1 MITPDGPLAGVTV
14 LDFTRVL
21 AGPYCTRL
29 LADLGADVLKIERRE
44 GDDTRRGYF
53 QLEPGR
59 EDQATYFVRINVG
72 KRSVALDL
80 TKPQA
85 RPVVL
90 DLARRSDVVVE
101 NFVPGVV
108 ARLGCDHATLSAVKP
123 DLVYC
128 SISGFGQT
136 GPWRALQAFAHIIS
150 AVSGLMHLERNADA
164 EPRVSY
170 LQAADVLAGTHA
182 FGAICAA
189 LLRRGRT
196 GRGAHLDV
204 SMLECLVAA
213 EDITYGAMLNG
224 GAEYPGPRAGML
236 IHQIEGQWFT
246 VQSVGAPDLW
256 ARLLAAMKRP
266 DLAQDPR
273 FATPLARRQNWAE
286 LRPFIVAWIDTFP
299 SAKAALEACAAA
311 RIPAAPVLTP
321 AEVVAHPHLAEREFF
336 PAVPHP
342 AREGVR
348 VTGVPFM
355 VDGRR
360 PMPTGPAPY
369 RPGEHTREVLSD
381 LLGYDAQKI
390 EALRKAGAVFYD
402 GGPEMAPMPPDAR
415 RVPGNP

>member
-1 MITPDGPLAGVTV
+1 MITADGPLAGLTV
-14 LDFTRVL
+14 LDLTRVL
-21 AGPYCTRL
+21 AGPYCMRL
-29 LADLGADVLKIERRE
+29 LADLGADVVKIERRE
-44 GDDTRRGYF
+44 GDDTRRGYS

-72 KRSVALDL
+72 KRSIVLDL
-80 TKPQA
+80 TRPEA
-85 RPVVL
+85 RPVVA
-90 DLARRSDVVVE
+90 DLARASDVVVE
-101 NFVPGVV
+101 NFVPGVT
-108 ARLGCDHATLSAVKP
+108 ARLGCDHATLAAVKP

-136 GPWRALQAFAHIIS
+136 GPWRTLQAFAHIIS
-150 AVSGLMHLERNADA
+150 AVSGLMHLERNGEA

-189 LLRRGRT
+189 LWRRART

-224 GAEYPGPRAGML
+224 GEEYPGPRAGML
-236 IHQIEGQWFT
+236 IHEIGGEWFT

-256 ARLLAAMKRP
+256 QRLLTAMKRP
-266 DLAQDPR
+266 ELAQDPR
-273 FATPLARRQNWAE
+273 FATPLARRRNWPE
-286 LRPFIVAWIDTFP
+286 LRPIITAWIDSFA
-299 SAKAALEACAAA
+299 SAKDALAACNAA
-311 RIPAAPVLTP
+311 RIPAAPVLSP
-321 AEVVAHPHLAEREFF
+321 ADVIAHPHLAEREFF

-342 AREGVR
+342 GRERVR

-360 PMPTGPAPY
+360 PLPAGPAPY
-369 RPGEHTREVLSD
+369 RPGEHTREVLSG

-390 EALRKAGAVFYD
+390 EALRKAGVI
-402 GGPEMAPMPPDAR
+402 E
-415 RVPGNP
+415 VI

>member
-1 MITPDGPLAGVTV
+1 
-14 LDFTRVL
+14 
-21 AGPYCTRL
+21 
-29 LADLGADVLKIERRE
+29 
-44 GDDTRRGYF
+44 
-53 QLEPGR
+53 
-59 EDQATYFVRINVG
+59 
-72 KRSVALDL
+72 
-80 TKPQA
+80 
-85 RPVVL
+85 
-90 DLARRSDVVVE
+90 
-101 NFVPGVV
+101 
-108 ARLGCDHATLSAVKP
+108 
-123 DLVYC
+123 
-128 SISGFGQT
+128 
-136 GPWRALQAFAHIIS
+136 
-150 AVSGLMHLERNADA
+150 MHLERNADA

-170 LQAADVLAGTHA
+170 LQAADVLAGAHA

-336 PAVPHP
+336 PAVPHR
-342 AREGVR
+342 ARERVR

-402 GGPEMAPMPPDAR
+402 GGPEMAPILPDAR
-415 RVPGNP
+415 RVPGDP

>member
-1 MITPDGPLAGVTV
+1 VTTPDGPLTGLTV
-14 LDFTRVL
+14 LDLTRVL

-29 LADLGADVLKIERRE
+29 LADLGADVIKIERRE
-44 GDDTRRGYF
+44 GDDTRRGYV
-53 QLEPGR
+53 QLQPGR

-80 TKPQA
+80 TRPEA
-85 RPVVL
+85 HPVVL
-90 DLARRSDVVVE
+90 DLARKSDVVVE

-108 ARLGCDHATLSAVKP
+108 GRLGCDYATLARVKP

-182 FGAICAA
+182 FGAICAS
-189 LLRRGRT
+189 LWRRART

-236 IHQIEGQWFT
+236 IHEIGGEWFT

-256 ARLLAAMKRP
+256 QRLITAMKRP
-266 DLAQDPR
+266 DLARDPR
-273 FATPLARRQNWAE
+273 FATPLARRQNWPE
-286 LRPFIVAWIDTFP
+286 LRPLIIAWIDTFS
-299 SAKAALEACAAA
+299 SAKDALDACNAA

-321 AEVVAHPHLAEREFF
+321 AEVIAHPHLAEREFF
-336 PAVPHP
+336 PIVPHP

-360 PMPTGPAPY
+360 PSPAGPAPH
-369 RPGEHTREVLSD
+369 RPGEHTREVLSG
-381 LLGYDAQKI
+381 LLGYDADKI
-390 EALRKAGAVFYD
+390 EALRKAGAIEV
-402 GGPEMAPMPPDAR
+402 
-415 RVPGNP
+415 V

>member
-1 MITPDGPLAGVTV
+1 MTTVDAPLAGLTV
-14 LDFTRVL
+14 LDLTRVL
-21 AGPYCTRL
+21 AGPNCTRL

-44 GDDTRRGYF
+44 GDDTRRGYA
-53 QLEPGR
+53 QLESGR

-72 KRSVALDL
+72 KRSIALDL
-80 TKPQA
+80 TRPQA

-90 DLARRSDVVVE
+90 DLARKSDVVVE

-108 ARLGCDHATLSAVKP
+108 ARLGCDHTTLSAVKP

-136 GPWRALQAFAHIIS
+136 GPWRTLQAFAHIIS

-189 LLRRGRT
+189 LLRRART

-224 GAEYPGPRAGML
+224 GEEYPGPRAGML
-236 IHQIEGQWFT
+236 IHEIDGQWFT

-256 ARLLAAMKRP
+256 QRLLTAMQRP
-266 DLAQDPR
+266 ELGRDPR

-286 LRPFIVAWIDTFP
+286 LRPLILAWIDTFP
-299 SAKAALEACAAA
+299 SAKAALDACNAA

-321 AEVVAHPHLAEREFF
+321 ADVIEHPHLAEREFF
-336 PAVPHP
+336 PSVPHP
-342 AREGVR
+342 GRERVR
-348 VTGVPFM
+348 VSGVPFM

-360 PMPTGPAPY
+360 PLPAGPAPY
-369 RPGEHTREVLSD
+369 RPGEHTREVLSG
-381 LLGYDAQKI
+381 LLGYDANKI
-390 EALRKAGAVFYD
+390 ETLRKAGVID
-402 GGPEMAPMPPDAR
+402 
-415 RVPGNP
+415 VV

>member
-1 MITPDGPLAGVTV
+1 VTTVDAPLAGLIV
-14 LDFTRVL
+14 LDLTRVL

-44 GDDTRRGYF
+44 GDDTRRGYA

-72 KRSVALDL
+72 KRSIALDL
-80 TKPQA
+80 TRPEA

-90 DLARRSDVVVE
+90 DLARKSDVVVE

-108 ARLGCDHATLSAVKP
+108 ARLHCDHATLSAVKP

-136 GPWRALQAFAHIIS
+136 GPWRTLQAFAHIIS

-189 LLRRGRT
+189 LWRRART

-236 IHQIEGQWFT
+236 IHEIDGQWFT

-256 ARLLAAMKRP
+256 QRLLTAMQRP
-266 DLAQDPR
+266 ELGRDPR

-286 LRPFIVAWIDTFP
+286 LRPLILAWIDTFP
-299 SAKAALEACAAA
+299 SAKAALDACNAS

-321 AEVVAHPHLAEREFF
+321 ADVIEHPHLAEREFF
-336 PAVPHP
+336 PSVPHP
-342 AREGVR
+342 GRERVR

-360 PMPTGPAPY
+360 PPPAGPAPY
-369 RPGEHTREVLSD
+369 RPGEHTREVLSG

-390 EALRKAGAVFYD
+390 DALRKAGVI
-402 GGPEMAPMPPDAR
+402 ET
-415 RVPGNP
+415 V

>member
-1 MITPDGPLAGVTV
+1 MATPDGPLAGVTV

-29 LADLGADVLKIERRE
+29 LADLGADVIKIERRE
-44 GDDTRRGYF
+44 GDDTRRGYV

-108 ARLGCDHATLSAVKP
+108 ARLGCDYETLSKVRP
-123 DLVYC
+123 GLVYC

-136 GPWRALQAFAHIIS
+136 GPLRQQPAFAHIIN
-150 AVSGLMHLERNADA
+150 AISGMMHLEQGADPA
-164 EPRVSY
+164 PRVAY
-170 LQAADVLAGTHA
+170 IQAADVLAGTHA
-182 FGAICAA
+182 FGAIMAA
-189 LLRRGRT
+189 LWRRAQT
-196 GRGAHLDV
+196 GRGAYLDV

-342 AREGVR
+342 ARDGVR

-381 LLGYDAQKI
+381 LLGYDSQKI
-390 EALRKAGAVFYD
+390 EALRKAGAVFD
-402 GGPEMAPMPPDAR
+402 GGPDMAPIPPAAR